1 VNNRVKFRSGI
12 PTSVV
17 FFWKLGSTMIKKVR
31 WTSFRAGA
39 LVLLILAGCA
49 AQVSHRDGLALME
62 HGRYEEAVAKLSEAA
77 QRSPG
82 DLEYRKDFVLAR
94 EKAAGRYISSGNEA
108 RIAER
113 FDFAEQ
119 AYRQALR
126 VEPGNGRALSGL
138 EAVQVGRRHAQ
149 IVIAAE
155 ALLKKNNPEAAMARL
170 REVFMESPNDA
181 KALQLQRQINER
193 LAKDLGASPTL
204 SANFRKPVTLQFR
217 EANLK
222 MVLES
227 ISKTSGIN
235 ILLDKDVRADLK
247 TTIFAQGTSVED
259 TINLILMQNQLEK
272 KVLSDNTIFVYPN
285 VPAKNKDY
293 QELKVR
299 SFHLVNADAKI
310 VQTML
315 KTILKTRDLFINEK
329 TNSIV
334 MRDTPDAIELAA
346 KMIADQDIAEPEIML
361 EVEVME
367 ITHKLLSQLGI
378 QYPDQLTFT
387 PPGAAGGLSL
397 SAVRSAYASATA
409 RNNLLVTPVPSLT
422 LNAHLDTTNA
432 NLLASPRVRVR
443 NREKA
448 KILIGDRVPVLTN
461 SVTPVA
467 TGAPVVTGSVSYIDV
482 GLKLDVEPDIHSDG
496 EVGIKV
502 SMEVSNIVSQVTNP
516 VSGTVAYQIG
526 TRTASTVL
534 RLKDGET
541 QVLAGLI
548 SDNDTKTANGI
559 PGLSQ
564 LPVLG
569 RLFSTHGKNETKTE
583 IVLSITPR
591 IVGRTNQQDAQLMEY
606 WSGTESSLRSAPVV
620 LRQTGNV
627 AMSSGTA
634 IPAPVQGARP
644 PITPAKQPASAAS
657 HAMLLSW
664 EGPAQAKVGER
675 FTLTLAAKADE
686 AVRNLG
692 MQISFDPATL
702 KAVEA
707 VEGSFMRQQQ
717 VTSTFTRDINQPA
730 GQIVV
735 ELTGAGEQ
743 GAKGSGSI
751 AAITF
756 EVIAVSAKSEITLTR
771 ADSSGLTGA
780 ILEAASPPAH
790 VVVLNP

>member
-1 VNNRVKFRSGI
+1 MKNRLHPQPGI
-12 PTSVV
+12 ATR
-17 FFWKLGSTMIKKVR
+17 FALWK
-31 WTSFRAGA
+31 AGPFMSNQFSMNRCLSCAFA
-39 LVLLILAGCA
+39 LLVLAGCA
-49 AQVSHRDGLALME
+49 AQVSHREGMALMDQ
-62 HGRYEEAVAKLSEAA
+62 GRYEEGVAKLSEAA
-77 QRSPG
+77 RRAPG
-82 DLEYRKDFVLAR
+82 DLEYRKDFALAR
-94 EKAAGRYISSGNEA
+94 ERAVNRYISNGNDA
-108 RIAER
+108 RMAER

-126 VEPGNGRALSGL
+126 VDPANGRAQSGL
-138 EAVQVGRRHAQ
+138 EALEVDRRHAQ
-149 IVIAAE
+149 IIIAAE
-155 ALLKKNNPEAAMARL
+155 ALFKKNNPEAASARL
-170 REVFMESPNDA
+170 KEVFLERPNNT
-181 KALQLQRQINER
+181 KALHLQRQINER
-193 LAKDLGASPTL
+193 LAKDLGVSPTL
-204 SANFRKPVTLQFR
+204 SSNFRKPVTLQFR
-217 EANLK
+217 DANLK

-259 TINLILMQNQLEK
+259 TINLILLQNQLEK

-285 VPAKNKDY
+285 VPTKNKDY

-299 SFHLVNADAKI
+299 SFHLVNADVKL

-315 KTILKTRDLFINEK
+315 KTILKTRDIFINEK
-329 TNSIV
+329 TNSIIV
-334 MRDTPDAIELAA
+334 RDTPDAIDLAA
-346 KMIADQDIAEPEIML
+346 KLIADQDIADPEIML

-378 QYPDQLTFT
+378 QYPDQITLT
-387 PPGAAGGLSL
+387 PPTPSGGFTVGAL
-397 SAVRSAYASATA
+397 REAYSSATA
-409 RNNLLVTPVPSLT
+409 RNNLLVSPVPSLT

-443 NREKA
+443 NHEKA

-482 GLKLDVEPDIHSDG
+482 GLKLDVEPDIHADG

-502 SMEVSNIVSQVTNP
+502 SMEVSNIVSQVTNT

-548 SDNDTKTANGI
+548 SDNDTRTANMI
-559 PGLSQ
+559 PGLGQ

-569 RLFSTHGKNETKTE
+569 RLFGTRGKNEAKTE

-591 IVGRTNQQDAQLMEY
+591 IVGRTNQQDAQLMEF
-606 WSGTESSLRSAPVV
+606 WSGTETSIRSAPIV
-620 LRQTGNV
+620 LRQPGSV
-627 AMSSGTA
+627 AMSSGTGA
-634 IPAPVQGARP
+634 PPPPQTARPAASPARPAPASG
-644 PITPAKQPASAAS
+644 QP
-657 HAMLLSW
+657 LLLTW

-675 FTLTLAAKADE
+675 FTLTLVAKAED

-692 MQISFDPATL
+692 MQISFNPEAL
-702 KAVEA
+702 KAVEV
-707 VEGSFMRQQQ
+707 VEGSLLKQQK
-717 VTSTFTRDINQPA
+717 VTSTFTRDINQRS
-730 GQIVV
+730 GQIGV

-743 GAKGSGSI
+743 GAKGTGSV

-756 EVIAVSAKSEITLTR
+756 EVV
-771 ADSSGLTGA
+771 
-780 ILEAASPPAH
+780 AASAISDITVTRVDASAISGDALDTGSPP
-790 VVVLNP
+790 VYGVILNP